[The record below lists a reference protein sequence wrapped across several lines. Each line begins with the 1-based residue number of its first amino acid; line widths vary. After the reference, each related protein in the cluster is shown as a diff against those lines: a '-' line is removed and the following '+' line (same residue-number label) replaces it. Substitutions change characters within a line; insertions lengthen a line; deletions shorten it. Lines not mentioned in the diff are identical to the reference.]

1 MFSNNC
7 EEEDFDFN
15 LDDVVKINNTLSIQ
29 QSQIATESSNLP
41 ENVLSKSNYQPPRDD
56 WGSDD
61 DSHFLEIKLPKSLKS
76 NSSHVLAVESIKE
89 GCSVK
94 KNDQLISSKSLVEE
108 NVVDVQIRKFPGPAG
123 VLLPLSNQTS
133 ASKSRGQ
140 QVQKRKRNL
149 EVRFT

>member
-1 MFSNNC
+1 
-7 EEEDFDFN
+7 
-15 LDDVVKINNTLSIQ
+15 VKINNTLSIQ